1 MQIEFDRY
9 APAGGGAHVDL
20 PTGRRVRIAVR
31 DVVDEGWRRRWHAR
45 VDALM
50 TAPPGIERLLD
61 AGEAG
66 PRAVFEVTEEA
77 GAGPAPAGARV
88 RRVDLLRPALRWLAT
103 RGLCAGPCRAGRVRE
118 PGVLC
123 CDTALGWPIET
134 DAERRAACA
143 QQRAWLAWM
152 SRASGPRS
160 RGARADIDMATVQ
173 DDGAG
178 MIPAMTFEEFDT
190 RAGLVEAGVSL
201 DEALVHA
208 RQAGRVALPSS
219 VPPAALPEGLL
230 ARRSFLLVGGD
241 GREWAAALAAASGRR
256 HYIVG
261 RREPPR
267 HVREAAAAYGA
278 AVARTRSFLERH
290 RVAAAGRAAGRAIT
304 LARRARATG
313 GEAALLKARVL
324 RWSGR
329 AADAAA
335 LLDTALGRVPTSF
348 ELLVE
353 AAEAATDGGLLERG
367 EAYARAALHAADS
380 RAGRERA
387 EHALDRARVWRG
399 ESVTHALWRRRA
411 AWHAWG
417 AEPAWPAR
425 GVYPHAP
432 CGALALWEW
441 RCDRLE
447 RALWDSD
454 ARAARRLAVLLAA
467 QANRLPP
474 LLGARAAWLVATANG
489 AARDASR
496 PRRLGAPGILQTGKA
511 RIDMEMLE
519 QLASLLTTCQTGD
532 DLAAMTGAAAQTRQ
546 MLRAR
551 CVAVYAAGRALP
563 VAGDG
568 HGWNGACAI
577 ADRCASAPHHA
588 GPECD
593 GPWIR
598 AAASIRNAAGPV
610 GAIAAAWPADA
621 EVDARRSRLLLEAA
635 ALALSPVLRG
645 WSAEPPAGGD
655 MPEMV
660 GVSPAIANARE
671 AVRRVARVPF
681 AVLIHGESGVG
692 KEIVARAVHRLSP
705 RAARPFRALNCAAM
719 AEELV
724 EAELFGRAQGAYTGA
739 TSARAGLFEDADG
752 GTIFLDEVS
761 ELSPRAQ
768 AKLLRVLQEGEVRR
782 VGETAARR
790 ADVRIIAAS
799 NVPLAAAVEA
809 RTFRADLLFRLDV
822 LRITVPPLRERP
834 EDIPLLC
841 AHFWKEA
848 AARVSTSAS
857 LSPEVVGLL
866 GAWPWPGNVR
876 ELQNAIA
883 AIAVAAPRRG
893 RVDVSLVPAHLRD
906 AACARP
912 TLVEARAA
920 FERDLVRGA
929 LARAGGR
936 PGLAAA
942 ELGVSRQGLA
952 KLMRRLKVTA

>member
-20 PTGRRVRIAVR
+20 PTGRRVRIVVR
-31 DVVDEGWRRRWHAR
+31 DVVDEGWRRRWRTR
-45 VDALM
+45 VDALIA
-50 TAPPGIERLLD
+50 APAGIEPLLD
-61 AGEAG
+61 AGDAG
-66 PRAVFEVTEEA
+66 PHAVFEATDAA
-77 GAGPAPAGARV
+77 GVRPAPDRV
-88 RRVDLLRPALRWLAT
+88 RGRRTDLLRSALRWLER
-103 RGLCAGPCRAGRVRE
+103 RGLCPGPCCGGRVRE

-123 CDTALGWPIET
+123 CDSALAWPVET
-134 DAERRAACA
+134 EGERRAASA
-143 QQRAWLAWM
+143 QQRAWRAWV
-152 SRASGPRS
+152 STSARS
-160 RGARADIDMATVQ
+160 WRADVDAGRAP
-173 DDGAG
+173 DDGP
-178 MIPAMTFEEFDT
+178 IVPARTFEEFDA
-190 RAGLVEAGVSL
+190 RAGLVEAGVSI
-201 DEALVHA
+201 DEALWHA
-208 RQAGRVALPSS
+208 RQAGRVALPARMS
-219 VPPAALPEGLL
+219 PAALPEGLL

-241 GREWAAALAAASGRR
+241 GAAWAAALAAASGRR

-261 RREPPR
+261 APRPPR
-267 HVREAAAAYGA
+267 HVREAAAAYGH
-278 AVARTRSFLERH
+278 AVARTRSFIEGR
-290 RVAAAGRAAGRAIT
+290 RVAAAGRVAGRALT
-304 LARRARATG
+304 LARHARHA
-313 GEAALLKARVL
+313 GEDAALLRARVL

-335 LLDTALGRVPTSF
+335 MLDTTLKTAPPSF

-353 AAEAATDGGLLERG
+353 AAEAATDMALLERG
-367 EAYARAALHAADS
+367 EAYARAALHAAGS
-380 RAGRERA
+380 RADRERA
-387 EHALDRARVWRG
+387 EQALDRARVWRG
-399 ESVTHALWRRRA
+399 EPVTHALWRRRA
-411 AWHAWG
+411 AWHVWG

-425 GVYPHAP
+425 GAYPHAP

-447 RALWDSD
+447 RALWEGDPRAVRRMTALVG
-454 ARAARRLAVLLAA
+454 ARAR
-467 QANRLPP
+467 RLPP
-474 LLGARAAWLVATANG
+474 LVGARAAWLVTRANG
-489 AARDASR
+489 APRDASR
-496 PRRLGAPGILQTGKA
+496 ARRLGAPGILQTGKA

-546 MLRAR
+546 ILRAR

-577 ADRCASAPHHA
+577 AERCASAPHHA

-598 AAASIRNAAGPV
+598 AAASIRNAARPV

-621 EVDARRSRLLLEAA
+621 DVDARRSRLLLEAA

-645 WSAEPPAGGD
+645 WSAAGEVPAGGD

-660 GVSPAIANARE
+660 GVSPAIAAVRE

-681 AVLIHGESGVG
+681 AVLIDGESGVG
-692 KEIVARAVHRLSP
+692 KELVARAVHRLSP

-739 TSARAGLFEDADG
+739 TSARAGLFEDAAG

-790 ADVRIIAAS
+790 TDVRIIAAS

-848 AARVSTSAS
+848 AARVATSAS
-857 LSPEVVGLL
+857 LAPDVVGLL

-893 RVDVSLVPAHLRD
+893 RVEVSLVPAHLRD
-906 AACARP
+906 APGTRP

-936 PGLAAA
+936 PGRAAA

-952 KLMRRLKVTA
+952 KLMRRLKVSA